1 MDSNQALP
9 LAGVRILFVEDVP
22 DFRETINEFLEELGA
37 EVIAVSLAKQALSVV
52 ERTKFDLL
60 LSNISLPEEDGY
72 WLINQLRVRE
82 SKLAQVPT
90 PAIALTAAVSEAD
103 RARSLAAGFQQ
114 HITKPFVLD
123 ELSAQIISL
132 IKPNQ

>member
-22 DFRETINEFLEELGA
+22 ELRETINEFLEELGA
-37 EVIAVSLAKQALSVV
+37 EVIAVSLAKQALSAV

-72 WLINQLRVRE
+72 WLINQIRVRE

-90 PAIALTAAVSEAD
+90 PAIALTAAASEAD
-103 RARSLAAGFQQ
+103 RARALAAGFQQ

-132 IKPNQ
+132 VKPNQ